1 MSLAGLYGPKKPPH
15 FYLLPSSKKL
25 FYPYWFTPIFHKK
38 IFPFM
43 KEKLLSFLNGFGVNF
58 TFKIG
63 GVELLINRAQII
75 PDGSERRYFFLG
87 HNFLLVVERAA

>member
-1 MSLAGLYGPKKPPH
+1 M
-15 FYLLPSSKKL
+15 
-25 FYPYWFTPIFHKK
+25 
-38 IFPFM
+38 
-43 KEKLLSFLNGFGVNF
+43 GVNF

-63 GVELLINRAQII
+63 GIELLINRAQIV